1 MYLGFANLQ
10 ERIQTILNYMIAL
23 HQIFKLQMQSKAV
36 SGSDISLS
44 KSTSW
49 NIFVSTDMVPDLS
62 DGIDLVQGI
71 SIVFWEP
78 SNLDPHTSHLWTHT
92 GFVRSL
98 SCDFEPD
105 ITNSTSSKIVVSADM
120 DPDMSVV
127 LNYVQVIY

>member
-71 SIVFWEP
+71 SIVF
-78 SNLDPHTSHLWTHT
+78 
-92 GFVRSL
+92 
-98 SCDFEPD
+98 
-105 ITNSTSSKIVVSADM
+105 
-120 DPDMSVV
+120 
-127 LNYVQVIY
+127 